1 MSVTDNPHRLAARTQ
16 FALANQAATAAEN
29 ATKDPALKNISK
41 ANTYY
46 NAATGEILLLILER
60 IESWGLPVRPVR
72 ATSGDGSPIA
82 SSRMPGP
89 SARSIRWPPRS
100 RAIAPA
106 HLSVQ
111 RPLRPA
117 TEQD

>member
-60 IESWGLPVRPVR
+60 IERLPLQLAVTIQDHCPHVGHDVRRSGVGWDGK
-72 ATSGDGSPIA
+72 TSGA
-82 SSRMPGP
+82 FR
-89 SARSIRWPPRS
+89 
-100 RAIAPA
+100 
-106 HLSVQ
+106 
-111 RPLRPA
+111 
-117 TEQD
+117 

>member
-60 IESWGLPVRPVR
+60 IERLHHKIDRIEKKL
-72 ATSGDGSPIA
+72 GSTGPA
-82 SSRMPGP
+82 SPGNV
-89 SARSIRWPPRS
+89 W
-100 RAIAPA
+100 
-106 HLSVQ
+106 
-111 RPLRPA
+111 
-117 TEQD
+117 